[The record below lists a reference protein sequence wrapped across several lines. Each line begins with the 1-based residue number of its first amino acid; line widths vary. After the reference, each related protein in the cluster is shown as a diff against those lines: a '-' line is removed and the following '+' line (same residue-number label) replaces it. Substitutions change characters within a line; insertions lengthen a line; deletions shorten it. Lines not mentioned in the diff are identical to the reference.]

1 MYIILFFL
9 GVLMFIPNSY
19 EEVTLEDLSEL
30 GGLIALASP
39 VAEFEWSADQRK
51 SLAVIARQLQ
61 ISYSEL
67 IAQAGSDSK
76 REQSK
81 RHEEVIIR
89 YSKAT
94 VEIKKLVSE
103 EQFLKLKQFEVQ
115 LRTDSLADTLFGVL
129 KLREELKLTDSQVEV
144 LQELR
149 ERNDERFREE
159 VLKLR
164 KRVVKYRA
172 LQREKILSE
181 LSKEQRELLEKA
193 VGPERIEANQF
204 TNWFLHP
211 IGN

>member
-1 MYIILFFL
+1 
-9 GVLMFIPNSY
+9 MFIPNSY

-39 VAEFEWSADQRK
+39 IAEFEWSADQRK
-51 SLAVIARQLQ
+51 SLAVIHRQLR

-67 IAQAGSDSK
+67 IAQAGLDSK

-81 RHEEVIIR
+81 LQEEVIIR

-103 EQFLKLKQFEVQ
+103 EQFLRLRQFEVQ
-115 LRTDSLADTLFGVL
+115 LRNDSLADTSFGVL

-144 LQELR
+144 LKKLR

-159 VLKLR
+159 VLKLG
-164 KRVVKYRA
+164 KRVVKCRA
-172 LQREKILSE
+172 QQRERILSE
-181 LSKEQRELLEKA
+181 LSKEQRELFEKA
-193 VGPERIEANQF
+193 VGLERIEANQF